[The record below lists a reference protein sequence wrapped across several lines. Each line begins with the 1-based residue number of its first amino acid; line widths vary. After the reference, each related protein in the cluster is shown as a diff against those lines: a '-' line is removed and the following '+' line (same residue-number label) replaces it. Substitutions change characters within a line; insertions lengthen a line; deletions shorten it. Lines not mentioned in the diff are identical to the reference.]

1 LLYELYD
8 VAIGG
13 FNYLLISGGFYLV
26 IAGGEDADTGTA
38 QGA

>member
-13 FNYLLISGGFYLV
+13 FNYLPISGGFYLA
-26 IAGGEDADTGTA
+26 IAGGGEADTGTA
-38 QGA
+38 QVA